1 MSNGHGGSRIGAGRP
16 RKSGKFAYPELN
28 ITQIKELLDSPHI
41 HSVSKKTISFTKAFK
56 ELFWQRYCDGVE
68 PAQIFTDADLSIST
82 LSRDR
87 IYSFTKAL
95 KLQVEKGQ
103 DFTEGREP
111 KEQSKKLFDFPA
123 LPRRANSARIP
134 NLSEAEVAK
143 LINQVAYM
151 SQEIAF
157 LKKIILLD
165 KEKK

>member
-16 RKSGKFAYPELN
+16 RKSGNFAYPELN
-28 ITQIKELLDSPHI
+28 TTQIKELLDSPYI

-56 ELFWQRYCDGVE
+56 KLFWQRYCDGVE
-68 PAQIFTDADLSIST
+68 SVQIFADAGLSVSA

-87 IYSFTKAL
+87 INNFTKAL

-103 DFTEGREP
+103 DFTEGRAPQEG
-111 KEQSKKLFDFPA
+111 SDKLFDFPTP
-123 LPRRANSARIP
+123 PRRANSVRIP

-157 LKKIILLD
+157 LKKIILLG